1 MVLVAPFSACEQ
13 LHPFVYVNTG
23 GTVNSDGADYSL
35 GFAPG
40 FDL

>member
-1 MVLVAPFSACEQ
+1 MVLVAPFPVCGH
-13 LHPFVYVNTG
+13 LRFVRVNTG
-23 GTVNSDGADYSL
+23 GTVYGSYADYSL